1 VPILLLEVEK
11 VEVYKFK
18 RQTVVVKMTPEQKRE
33 FDVWCSQRGLKT
45 KIAFRR
51 PKRVYVEMDKKLW
64 QQYEQLL
71 RRRQRRRRKRKVVE
85 AESD

>member
-1 VPILLLEVEK
+1 

-18 RQTVVVKMTPEQKRE
+18 RRTVIVKMTPEQKRE

-51 PKRVYVEMDKKLW
+51 PKRVYVEMDKK
-64 QQYEQLL
+64 
-71 RRRQRRRRKRKVVE
+71 RSSMSSCCGAGSGGVE
-85 AESD
+85 SGR